1 MLEKLFKIW
10 EKRNKSEKFV
20 KILKLKNIETYFF
33 QNKMEDNANN
43 FKKLITQVE
52 NELSAQMQY
61 LSHVCVGSS
70 HQGITHWKLLI
81 YFYTY
86 FSGSTFG
93 VLQNSLLAQ
102 SGLSS
107 LHSELFQIVRYLDPT
122 SDEPQ
127 TTEEDEEDGSDD
139 LNEDGADGAPS
150 STVTSSTTDGS
161 GGGDDA
167 ASSSAPRSQEESGR
181 QMTDDDDDMEQ

>member
-1 MLEKLFKIW
+1 MEPNPSDPVLTDRIQAIVTTEKSIDEMMKCAREIIQDLGK
-10 EKRNKSEKFV
+10 EKQIGK
-20 KILKLKNIETYFF
+20 
-33 QNKMEDNANN
+33 NKMEDNANN

-70 HQGITHWKLLI
+70 HQ
-81 YFYTY
+81 
-86 FSGSTFG
+86 GSTFG